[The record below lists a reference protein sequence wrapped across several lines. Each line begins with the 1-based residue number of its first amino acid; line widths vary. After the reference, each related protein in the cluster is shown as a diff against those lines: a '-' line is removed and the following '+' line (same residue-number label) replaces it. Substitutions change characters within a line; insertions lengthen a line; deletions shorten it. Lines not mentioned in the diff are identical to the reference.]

1 MGKNIKR
8 ILLMIFT
15 VVILLLVPRN
25 ADTAYATE
33 LGGSGGT
40 GGNGEGA
47 DGGQGTQVVTNGPK
61 ANKQFWLLYITD
73 EYVVTR
79 PEHGSLPLFS

>member
-1 MGKNIKR
+1 MQAISSILLKKKGDTMGKNIKR

-33 LGGSGGT
+33 LGGT
-40 GGNGEGA
+40 GGNGEG
-47 DGGQGTQVVTNGPK
+47 VCC
-61 ANKQFWLLYITD
+61 I
-73 EYVVTR
+73 
-79 PEHGSLPLFS
+79 